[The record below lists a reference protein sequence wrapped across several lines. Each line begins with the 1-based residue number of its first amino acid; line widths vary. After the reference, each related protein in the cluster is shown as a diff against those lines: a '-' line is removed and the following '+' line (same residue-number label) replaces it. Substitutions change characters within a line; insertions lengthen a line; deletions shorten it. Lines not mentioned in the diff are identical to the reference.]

1 MKKQE
6 FSAHYISGT
15 HWDREWYRPYQEYRI
30 LLVRLI
36 DGLIELMETS
46 NDFKYFQMDGQTCIL
61 EDYLEIRP
69 ENKDRLAKL
78 IKDKKILIGPWY
90 TMPDLFCPDGES
102 LVRNLL
108 LGQRISNEWGVAP
121 MPVGFICDMFGHP
134 SQMPQIFAGFG
145 ITDIVMGRGTNE
157 FDTPM
162 FFNWESPD
170 GTKALTF
177 KLQDKQ
183 GYGAFAL
190 PRAILEGAD
199 GVAADQVPN
208 REQYLS
214 ELKEAEGNPK
224 KKKEVKEKWGSIVL
238 ANYVNYETKRANAPV
253 IAVMD
258 TMDHIPPAADVAKY
272 LQMIKEG
279 CPEVSTA
286 HSTLPA
292 FFDEVRKLVKG
303 LQSRKGE
310 LRDPSK
316 EKCGYLYLIPNC
328 VSARIRMK
336 QANDAVASLLEHW
349 AEPMLAFTRMT
360 DEAKCKEFK
369 PYLDIAWKYLVGCH
383 AHDSICGCS
392 IDQVHR
398 DMMYRFDQALVM
410 GKQIREQAL
419 AVLTADS
426 ADLAENENEFT
437 VTLVNPLPFERDEI
451 CVFDIDL
458 PTNYPTTFHEGF
470 RTQDLKSFTIEDAE
484 GKPIPYQRLG
494 FIPEMNER
502 SHLAKYCFVSDG
514 NFTRYTVAAEIKLPA
529 CGFTSIKVKP
539 AKMPVRPLKTL
550 RTGPVSGENEFLCI
564 SIEKNGTLKILDK
577 SNGEFYRDLLTFED
591 RSEIGDGWFHGH
603 SLNDSR
609 ILSSASPAQVEV
621 VHDGPEQVT
630 FRTRITMSLPEK
642 YDWNKQSPCEN
653 RKEFVIVNEIS
664 LARKSKAVKV
674 KTVIENNVQDHQ
686 LQLLLPADIPEAEN
700 YFAHT
705 AFDIVERRIAIDGKT
720 ANWQEMDIVE
730 KPFQDIQ
737 ALAGK
742 KRGLAFISGGGLHE
756 GGVRDDM
763 RRTMQVTLLRAFR
776 RTVGTEGE
784 QDGLEQGRLEYKYAL
799 MPFPGKFNPIAVL
812 QEASALQAG
821 TITRQSGKRPSG
833 HAPMSGKEKAV
844 KSFMSQVRNTV
855 LVTALKPAEQGTA
868 IIVRLW
874 NPTSKTQEEVIKFS
888 QKIKSVE
895 TVRLSENCPDDKFAK
910 LQGGQ
915 VKVVV
920 PAIKIITVKIEL
932 ASKK

>member
-1 MKKQE
+1 MKKRK

-15 HWDREWYRPYQEYRI
+15 HWDREWYRPYQEYRL

-36 DGLIELMETS
+36 DGLIDLMETS
-46 NDFKYFQMDGQTCIL
+46 RDFKYFQMDGQTCIL

-69 ENKDRLAKL
+69 ENKERLAKL

-108 LGQRISNEWGVAP
+108 LGQRISHDWGVEP

-145 ITDIVMGRGTNE
+145 IGDIVMGRGTNE

-162 FFNWESPD
+162 FFKWESPD
-170 GTKALTF
+170 GTKSLTF
-177 KLQDKQ
+177 KLQDKH

-199 GVAADQVPN
+199 GVAADQVPD
-208 REQYLS
+208 REKYLG
-214 ELKEAEGNPK
+214 ELKTSDGKPE

-238 ANYVNYETKRANAPV
+238 GNYVNYETKRANVPV

-258 TMDHIPPAADVAKY
+258 TMDHIPPATDVSKY
-272 LQMIKEG
+272 LQMIKDG
-279 CPEVSTA
+279 CPDVSPA

-292 FFDEVRKLVKG
+292 FFDEVRKLAKG
-303 LQSRKGE
+303 LPSRKGE
-310 LRDPSK
+310 LRDPSR

-336 QANDAVASLLEHW
+336 QANDAVASLLENW

-360 DEAKCKEFK
+360 DKGKCREFK

-410 GKQIREQAL
+410 GRQIREQSL

-426 ADLAENENEFT
+426 ADLAEKEDEFT
-437 VTLVNPLPFERDEI
+437 ITLVNPLPFERNEV

-458 PTNYPTTFHEGF
+458 PTDYPARFHEGF
-470 RTQDLKSFTIEDAE
+470 RTQELKSFTLEDAD
-484 GKPIPYQRLG
+484 GRTIPYQRTG

-502 SHLAKYCFVSDG
+502 SHLAKYCFISEG
-514 NFTRYTVAAEIKLPA
+514 TFTRYTVAAEIKLPA
-529 CGFTSIKVKP
+529 CGFTSLKVKP
-539 AKMPVRPLKTL
+539 SQMPVRPVGTL
-550 RTGPVSGENEFLCI
+550 RTGPVSAENEFLSV
-564 SIEKNGTLKILDK
+564 SIERNGTLTILDK
-577 SNGEFYRDLLTFED
+577 SNGETYRDLLTFED

-630 FRTRITMSLPEK
+630 FRTGIAMSLPEK
-642 YDWNKQSPCEN
+642 YDWNTQSPCEN
-653 RKEFVIVNEIS
+653 RRDFIIVNEIS
-664 LARKSKAVKV
+664 LTKKSKSVKV

-686 LQLLLPADIPEAEN
+686 LQLLLPSDIPEAQI
-700 YFAHT
+700 YSAHT
-705 AFDIVERRIAIDGKT
+705 AFDIVERRIAIDGRT

-730 KPFQDIQ
+730 KPFQDVQ
-737 ALAGK
+737 AVAGMR
-742 KRGLAFISGGGLHE
+742 RGLAFISGGGLHE

-784 QDGLEQGRLEYKYAL
+784 RDGLEQGRLEYRYSL
-799 MPFPGKFNPIAVL
+799 MPFAGNFNPVAVL
-812 QEASALQAG
+812 EEASVLKTG
-821 TITRQSGKRPSG
+821 TITRQTGKRPSG
-833 HAPMSGKEKAV
+833 HAPMTGKGKAV

-855 LVTALKPAEQGTA
+855 IVTALKPSEKGDAV
-868 IIVRLW
+868 IVRLW
-874 NPTSKTQEEVIKFS
+874 NPTGRPQEEIIKFS
-888 QKIKSVE
+888 RKIKSAE
-895 TVRLSENCPDDKFAK
+895 TVELSEARADNEFAA
-910 LQGGQ
+910 LRGDC
-915 VKVVV
+915 
-920 PAIKIITVKIEL
+920 VKINVPP
-932 ASKK
+932 AKIVSIQCSF